1 MARAQGS
8 LEYLVIIAVVLA
20 ISSIVMLYATGI
32 IGTQKSSVS
41 ISTCKQ
47 ASIDCKLS
55 KISSPTDSCTQ
66 CDTSC
71 KDLSTGLEVTYDA
84 VRCCKSAK
92 PDMIYDNSPGCAIIE
107 PFTVTLTNPTTGSV
121 KASPVTITA
130 TTNRAATCTY
140 SVSGSASSPM
150 TTTDQLTHTASV
162 TISTEGSA
170 TVTVTCND
178 GSSTAA
184 SSPRQFYVDNT
195 APAVPRF
202 TTTSPFIGPV
212 MLNANS
218 SDNIGV
224 AKIEFYIAG
233 NKFPPAPDSG
243 CTFNSLISTPVK
255 CSRMWNSTSV
265 ADGTRLITVVVTDF
279 AGHTTQQSW
288 NGEVS
293 NAGATLACGTWVK
306 CSPTRSTIAD
316 CYANYPAAAPYN
328 NYCCFTGQT
337 SCLGGCCYA
346 GSCCTSG
353 GLSTCCFTGTV
364 CYNPEAGKI
373 ACKTP

>member
-8 LEYLVIIAVVLA
+8 LEYLIIISVVLA
-20 ISSIVMLYATGI
+20 ISAIVIMYTTGI
-32 IGTQKSSVS
+32 IGGQKSSVS

-55 KISSPTDSCTQ
+55 KMSSPTDQ
-66 CDTSC
+66 CDQCDAAC
-71 KDLSTGLEVTYDA
+71 KDSTTGIEIFSGATG
-84 VRCCKSAK
+84 CCKAGK
-92 PDMIYDNSPGCAIIE
+92 TDMIYTGTPGCAIIE
-107 PFTVTLTNPTTGSV
+107 PFTVTLANPTTGSV

-150 TTTDQLTHTASV
+150 TTPDQLTHTASV

-195 APAVPRF
+195 APAFPYLS
-202 TTTSPFIGPV
+202 TTSPMTGPT
-212 MLNANS
+212 MLSASS
-218 SDNIGV
+218 SDNIGI
-224 AKIEFYIAG
+224 AKIEFYVAG
-233 NKFPPAPDSG
+233 NKFPPAPDPG
-243 CTFNSLISTPVK
+243 CTFNSLINTPVK
-255 CSRMWNSTSV
+255 CSRMWNSTEV
-265 ADGTRLITVVVTDF
+265 VDGARTIQVVITDF
-279 AGHTTQQSW
+279 AGHVTQQTW
-288 NGEVS
+288 NGQVL
-293 NAGATLACGTWVK
+293 NTGATLACGAWAK
-306 CSPTRSTIAD
+306 CNPARSTIAD

-328 NYCCFTGQT
+328 NYCCNTGQT

-346 GSCCTSG
+346 GPCCTSG
-353 GLSTCCFTGTV
+353 GLSTCCFVGTV
-364 CYNPEAGKI
+364 CYNPESGKI